1 MLSVSVCHFLR
12 RFGSAGTVVM
22 LAGAAGAGAGT
33 YRGTINDVAL

>member
-12 RFGSAGTVVM
+12 RFGSAVEM
-22 LAGAAGAGAGT
+22 LAGAAGGGGAGT